1 MAQGEDQES
10 IPQTIQVDPI
20 DSRQASQRSLSTSP
34 TSHDQKNLR
43 TVTSKSK
50 ILLHT
55 KNFFQSL
62 LNPPS
67 LSILIAIPIS
77 VVPALKALFVPVEG
91 VRMPPA
97 PDGQPPL
104 AFIMDIA
111 TFLGNAAVPLGLLCL
126 GAAIANIQLPRGN
139 FRALPLGAIFA
150 LAILKMLV
158 MPVIGVAITNG
169 LIKGGLIDMDDKVL
183 RFVCVYV
190 LSPFRRGTEIRSW
203 ISTRFF
209 SCLPAATTQVW
220 PLFPS
225 LPLERLLRLLCR
237 SLLSRRYSSLKYTVV
252 PEELTISLHS
262 SSHSTSSCSP
272 L

>member
-10 IPQTIQVDPI
+10 IPQTVQVDPI
-20 DSRQASQRSLSTSP
+20 DSRQASQRSLSTSS

-43 TVTSKSK
+43 TIKSK

-67 LSILIAIPIS
+67 LSILVAIPIS
-77 VVPALKALFVPVEG
+77 VVPALKALFVQVEG
-91 VRMPPA
+91 VHMPPA

-126 GAAIANIQLPRGN
+126 GAAIANVQLPRGN
-139 FRALPLGAIFA
+139 FRALPLGAILA

-158 MPVIGVAITNG
+158 MPVIGVAITNS

-183 RFVCVYV
+183 RFVCLYV
-190 LSPFRRGTEIRSW
+190 LSPFHSGTEIHSW
-203 ISTRFF
+203 VSTRFF

-220 PLFPS
+220 PLFPPLS
-225 LPLERLLRLLCR
+225 LGHLLWLLFC
-237 SLLSRRYSSLKYTVV
+237 SLLLRRYSSLKYTVV